1 MRPQQTNL
9 KRLPS
14 FYKPISSATVPLL
27 NGLARRALLRAG
39 TEQRDA
45 MLNGT
50 HINYYYRRRT
60 HTQPARH
67 TETVP
72 AVSNDLPIVLVHGL
86 ADSALTW
93 SLVMGSLARDH
104 DVYALDL
111 PGYGFSGLPAGSHYA
126 RLEEMCDVLAAFVR
140 QVVGRPALVVGNSM
154 GAWLAV
160 KLAWMIP
167 EMTKGVVL
175 IDSGGAPL
183 EGRGSWE
190 PFLEIIGVPDLRTVR
205 MLSRQMF
212 ASIPP
217 PLLDLGLYS
226 MQELF
231 QRQVVREFVAAIQE
245 DEFLRADELRK
256 LPAPAALIWGD
267 GDHFLPRGSFEFF
280 RDNLPGA
287 PLLLIKRCGHLPQR
301 EHPLQVIRFI
311 RTYAQRLTS
320 PHDRPSAPRDAPRRR
335 WFQRFRPNA
344 NNPHTVANV

>member
-1 MRPQQTNL
+1 V
-9 KRLPS
+9 
-14 FYKPISSATVPLL
+14 I
-27 NGLARRALLRAG
+27 
-39 TEQRDA
+39 
-45 MLNGT
+45 LNGT
-50 HINYYYRRRT
+50 HINYYYRRRANT
-60 HTQPARH
+60 RPARQNQS
-67 TETVP
+67 T
-72 AVSNDLPIVLVHGL
+72 DLPIVLVHGL

-104 DVYALDL
+104 DVYAIDL

-126 RLEEMCDVLAAFVR
+126 RLEEMCAVLAAFVR

-160 KLAWMIP
+160 KLAWMAP

-190 PFLEIIGVPDLRTVR
+190 PFLEIVGVPDLRTVR

-231 QRQVVREFVAAIQE
+231 QRQVVREFVAAVQE
-245 DEFLRADELRK
+245 DEFLRADELRN
-256 LPAPAALIWGD
+256 LPAPAALIWGES
-267 GDHFLPRGSFEFF
+267 DHFLPCGSFEFF
-280 RDNLPGA
+280 RDNLPDA
-287 PLLLIKRCGHLPQR
+287 PLLLLKRCGHLPQR

-311 RTYAQRLTS
+311 RTYAQRLAS
-320 PHDRPSAPRDAPRRR
+320 PHDRSPPPRNTQLRR
-335 WFQRFRPNA
+335 WFQRFRSRTRNQ
-344 NNPHTVANV
+344 HTVANVSSR